1 MVKKIF
7 IAFAIVLLFGNPLKG
22 QIVIEMERQGDLFAI
37 PCKVNGLPIKL
48 LFDTGAS
55 GVSISL
61 TEALFMY
68 KNGYLS
74 DDDIGGTVYSQ
85 IANGDIVENT
95 EITIREI
102 EIGGLKITN
111 IKAMVSSTLS
121 APLLLGQSVIQKL
134 GPIQLDG
141 NKLIILTGKDANTYQ
156 NALSYYGRSYEQ
168 NEAGQYRDAIV
179 SAQKG
184 LALTNDM
191 LLRMSLYDEIAA
203 AYKGL
208 GMLDSAI
215 ISRRMALASY
225 PNKTTAYNLGNDL
238 YEQKQFDAAYRAFEQ
253 CVHLEQSG
261 AADANSVL
269 TAAYAYLADIDYM
282 NGRMYDAERYAKKS
296 MEYNPSSMASFTLGH
311 VYQDKKDYSM
321 ATQYY
326 EQGIRFE
333 PNRPSNAKYYGTLGY
348 LYSIQGSPI
357 FDLQKAVEKYEKS
370 IEVYEDFHR
379 QIVQAGF
386 ESENIDDEHRQWAYF
401 SATSSARILFF
412 AGLHSIAADN
422 MRKAASFNNGV
433 LDRADDYLI
442 WANCVSDSIEMSRI
456 TFEGLKQFPDDPDL
470 LFQQAYSIEQDCNTA
485 IKIYN
490 RILSI
495 IQLKPLKLYDL
506 ASVYNNIAWNYH
518 LLGQSSTGLPYSKKS
533 VELNPNHDYSW
544 NTLGEIYFVLKR
556 YQDCIDASNRCIALS
571 DKYKKESYDL
581 IGKSK
586 IALGKKREGEKY
598 LERARSILE

>member
-1 MVKKIF
+1 MVKKII
-7 IAFAIVLLFGNPLKG
+7 IAFAIVLLFGKPLKA

-102 EIGGLKITN
+102 EIGELKITN
-111 IKAMVSSTLS
+111 IKAMVSSTMS

-141 NKLIILTGKDANTYQ
+141 NRLIILTGKDANAYKD
-156 NALSYYGRSYEQ
+156 ALSYYGLSYEQ

-179 SAQKG
+179 SAKKG

-191 LLRMSLYDEIAA
+191 ILKMSLYDEIAA
-203 AYKGL
+203 AYNGL
-208 GMLDSAI
+208 GMSDSAI
-215 ISRRMALASY
+215 ISRRMALASF

-238 YEQKQFDAAYRAFEQ
+238 YKQQQYDAAYRAFEQ

-261 AADANSVL
+261 ASDANSIL
-269 TAAYAYLADIDYM
+269 SAAYAYLADIDYM

-296 MEYNPSSMASFTLGH
+296 ITYSPSSMASFTLGH
-311 VYQDKKDYSM
+311 VYQDKEDYAM

-326 EQGIRFE
+326 EQGILFE

-348 LYSIQGSPI
+348 LYSMQGSPI
-357 FDLQKAVEKYEKS
+357 FNIRKAVEKYEKC

-379 QIVQAGF
+379 QIVRAGF
-386 ESENIDDEHRQWAYF
+386 ESENIDDEHRRWAYF

-412 AGLHSIAADN
+412 TGLHSNAADN
-422 MRKAASFNNGV
+422 MQKAASFNNGV

-442 WANCVSDSIEMSRI
+442 WANSVSDSIEMSRI
-456 TFEGLKQFPDDPDL
+456 TYEGLKRFPDDPDL
-470 LFQQAYSIEQDCNTA
+470 LFQQAYKIEQNRNTA
-485 IKIYN
+485 ILIYN
-490 RILSI
+490 RILSN
-495 IQLKPLKLYDL
+495 IQSKPLKLYDFNL
-506 ASVYNNIAWNYH
+506 PVYI
-518 LLGQSSTGLPYSKKS
+518 
-533 VELNPNHDYSW
+533 
-544 NTLGEIYFVLKR
+544 
-556 YQDCIDASNRCIALS
+556 
-571 DKYKKESYDL
+571 
-581 IGKSK
+581 
-586 IALGKKREGEKY
+586 
-598 LERARSILE
+598 